1 MSITNFCHF
10 PSLAC
15 HLSFCL
21 GDFFSAG
28 LHPTL
33 IFFFQFLFS
42 FGNRFL
48 LCMYPRDLLGP
59 ANYGMCHHAGLDL
72 FKPAKLN
79 QGCLQEHVS
88 GVIYWVKGSLSV
100 AAHWR
105 KCILFVMLDTSQLDW
120 NLVWENK
127 IFLKNVRLRMPS
139 ILQCASQWRTRP
151 FSSSAEHFLHSLEVP
166 LKFNKDLIFQFI
178 FLNLKKLLRR
188 HYKEPAVKSVL
199 NDRK

>member
-1 MSITNFCHF
+1 MVEILSYFIFFKMTSCISLTNFCHF

-48 LCMYPRDLLGP
+48 LCMYPRDLLDS
-59 ANYGMCHHAGLDL
+59 ADYGVCHHAWLDL

-79 QGCLQEHVS
+79 QSCLQEHGS

-100 AAHWR
+100 AAH
-105 KCILFVMLDTSQLDW
+105 
-120 NLVWENK
+120 
-127 IFLKNVRLRMPS
+127 
-139 ILQCASQWRTRP
+139 
-151 FSSSAEHFLHSLEVP
+151 
-166 LKFNKDLIFQFI
+166 
-178 FLNLKKLLRR
+178 
-188 HYKEPAVKSVL
+188 
-199 NDRK
+199 